1 MKLFLPHENR
11 RIELNSGC
19 CLLIGRQE
27 GVDLRLS
34 DKRVSRRHAEIREE
48 DGRVYVQDLGSHAGC
63 WKNDVR
69 ITEKTEFHSGDRLR
83 IGDYEFLFEASKT
96 EPPEKKTKI
105 MPSPDLA
112 GSHVLPLYQAQTD
125 QQNLFTEAMM
135 ELSKKVQSHVLE
147 QLNVQKDAQNHLT
160 NT

>member
-96 EPPEKKTKI
+96 EPPETK
-105 MPSPDLA
+105 PPRA
-112 GSHVLPLYQAQTD
+112 ALYGQVRGKYPYAC
-125 QQNLFTEAMM
+125 A
-135 ELSKKVQSHVLE
+135 
-147 QLNVQKDAQNHLT
+147 
-160 NT
+160 